1 MFEKITIIG
10 CGLIGSSILRI
21 INNNKISNSVT
32 VFDKSKDVVEII
44 KKENLCS
51 DLAKDIKTAVKDS
64 DLVILSIPLS
74 SYKEVLLSAKDSF
87 KNGAIITDTGSV
99 KKEVNKVFEN
109 FNLKNVF
116 WIPSHPIA
124 GTEESGPSAG
134 FKDLFKNRWTIICE
148 DKNPKKEK
156 IEKLKKFWEFL
167 GSKVKLM
174 SVDEHDHILALT
186 SHLPHAVAYNI
197 VKTAIN
203 TDEKFK
209 DEIIKYS
216 AGGLRDFTR
225 IASSDPL
232 MWRDI
237 FIDNSENII
246 KILDKFSKNID
257 DFKRLYRKKTVIN
270 FLKYLLLLKM
280 LEKKLLKPAKMLSP
294 LTLEEKKINL
304 NYQ

>member
-10 CGLIGSSILRI
+10 CGLIGSSILRN
-21 INNNKISNSVT
+21 INNNEISKSIT
-32 VFDKSKDVVEII
+32 VYDKSKNVVETI

-51 DLAKDIKTAVKDS
+51 NIAKDIQSAVKDS
-64 DLVILSIPLS
+64 DLIILAIPLS
-74 SYKEVLLSAKDSF
+74 SYKEVLLSSKDAF
-87 KNGAIITDTGSV
+87 KKDVLITDTGSV

-109 FNLKNVF
+109 LNLTNIS
-116 WIPSHPIA
+116 WIASHPIA

-134 FKDLFKNRWTIICE
+134 FKDLFKDRWTIVCDTKNSNK
-148 DKNPKKEK
+148 DKV
-156 IEKLKKFWEFL
+156 EKLKKFWEFL

-174 SVDEHDHILALT
+174 SIEEHDHILALT

-203 TDEKFK
+203 NDEKFR

-246 KILDKFSKNID
+246 KILDEFSKNID
-257 DFKRLYRKKTVIN
+257 DFKKAII
-270 FLKYLLLLKM
+270 
-280 LEKKLLKPAKMLSP
+280 EKNGDKLLKIFASTRNVRKEIIQAGQDVKSP
-294 LTLEEKKINL
+294 DFGRKKN
-304 NYQ
+304 

>member
-10 CGLIGSSILRI
+10 CGLIGSSILRN
-21 INNNKISNSVT
+21 INNNEISKSIA
-32 VFDKSKDVVEII
+32 VFDKSKNVVETI
-44 KKENLCS
+44 KKENLCGNIS
-51 DLAKDIKTAVKDS
+51 KDIQSAVKDS
-64 DLVILSIPLS
+64 DLIILAIPLS
-74 SYKEVLLSAKDSF
+74 SYKEVLLSSKDAF
-87 KNGAIITDTGSV
+87 EKDVLITDTGSV

-109 FNLKNVF
+109 LNLTNIS
-116 WIPSHPIA
+116 WIASHPIA

-134 FKDLFKNRWTIICE
+134 FKDLFKDRWTIVCDTKNSNK
-148 DKNPKKEK
+148 DKV
-156 IEKLKKFWEFL
+156 EKLKKFWEFL

-174 SVDEHDHILALT
+174 SIEEHDQILALT

-203 TDEKFK
+203 NDEKFR

-246 KILDKFSKNID
+246 KILDEFSKNID
-257 DFKRLYRKKTVIN
+257 DFKKAII
-270 FLKYLLLLKM
+270 
-280 LEKKLLKPAKMLSP
+280 EKNGDKLLKIFASTKNVRKDIIQAGQDVKSP
-294 LTLEEKKINL
+294 DFGRKKN
-304 NYQ
+304 

>member
-10 CGLIGSSILRI
+10 CGLIGSSILRN
-21 INNNKISNSVT
+21 INNNKISKSVT
-32 VFDKSKDVVEII
+32 VYDKSKDVLDII
-44 KKENLCS
+44 KKENLCNNLS
-51 DLAKDIKTAVKDS
+51 KDIKSAVKNS
-64 DLVILSIPLS
+64 DFIILAIPLS
-74 SYKEVLLSAKDSF
+74 SYKEVLLSARDDL
-87 KNGAIITDTGSV
+87 KNDALITDTGSV
-99 KKEVNKVFEN
+99 KKEVNKIFEN
-109 FNLKNVF
+109 LNLKNIS
-116 WIPSHPIA
+116 WIASHPIA

-134 FKDLFKNRWTIICE
+134 FKDLFKNRWTIICDNKNSNK
-148 DKNPKKEK
+148 DKV
-156 IEKLKKFWEFL
+156 EKLKKFWEIL

-174 SVDEHDHILALT
+174 SIEDHDYILALT

-246 KILDKFSKNID
+246 KILDDFSKNIE
-257 DFKRLYRKKTVIN
+257 DFKKAIT
-270 FLKYLLLLKM
+270 
-280 LEKKLLKPAKMLSP
+280 EKNGDKLLKIFTSTKNVRKEIIKAGQDVKSP
-294 LTLEEKKINL
+294 DFGRKKN
-304 NYQ
+304 

>member
-10 CGLIGSSILRI
+10 CGLIGSSILRN
-21 INNNKISNSVT
+21 INNNEISKSIT
-32 VFDKSKDVVEII
+32 VFDKSKNVVETI

-51 DLAKDIKTAVKDS
+51 NIAKDIQSAVKDS
-64 DLVILSIPLS
+64 DLIILAIPLS
-74 SYKEVLLSAKDSF
+74 SYKEVLLSSKDAF
-87 KNGAIITDTGSV
+87 KKDVLITDTGSV

-109 FNLKNVF
+109 LNLKNIS
-116 WIPSHPIA
+116 WIASHPIA

-134 FKDLFKNRWTIICE
+134 FKDLFKDRWTIVCDTKNSNK
-148 DKNPKKEK
+148 DKV
-156 IEKLKKFWEFL
+156 EKLKKFWEFL

-174 SVDEHDHILALT
+174 SIEEHDHILALT

-203 TDEKFK
+203 NDEKFR

-246 KILDKFSKNID
+246 KILDEFSKNID
-257 DFKRLYRKKTVIN
+257 DFKKAII
-270 FLKYLLLLKM
+270 
-280 LEKKLLKPAKMLSP
+280 EKNGDKLLKIFASTKNVRKEIIQAGQDVKSP
-294 LTLEEKKINL
+294 DFGRKKN
-304 NYQ
+304 

>member
-10 CGLIGSSILRI
+10 CGLIGSSILRN
-21 INNNKISNSVT
+21 INNNEISKSIT
-32 VFDKSKDVVEII
+32 VFDKSKNVVETI

-51 DLAKDIKTAVKDS
+51 NIAKDIQSAVKDS
-64 DLVILSIPLS
+64 DLIILAIPLS
-74 SYKEVLLSAKDSF
+74 SYKEVLLSSKDAF
-87 KNGAIITDTGSV
+87 KKDVLITDTGSV

-109 FNLKNVF
+109 LNLTNIS
-116 WIPSHPIA
+116 WIASHPIA

-134 FKDLFKNRWTIICE
+134 FKDLFKDRWTIVCDTKNSNK
-148 DKNPKKEK
+148 DKV
-156 IEKLKKFWEFL
+156 EKLKKFWEFL

-174 SVDEHDHILALT
+174 SIEEHDHILALT

-203 TDEKFK
+203 NDEKFRN
-209 DEIIKYS
+209 EIIKYS

-246 KILDKFSKNID
+246 KILDEFSKNID
-257 DFKRLYRKKTVIN
+257 DFKKAII
-270 FLKYLLLLKM
+270 
-280 LEKKLLKPAKMLSP
+280 EKNGDKLLKIFASTKNVRKEIIQAGQDVKSP
-294 LTLEEKKINL
+294 DFGRKKN
-304 NYQ
+304 

>member
-10 CGLIGSSILRI
+10 CGLIGSSILRN
-21 INNNKISNSVT
+21 INNNEISKSIA
-32 VFDKSKDVVEII
+32 VFDKSKSVVETI

-51 DLAKDIKTAVKDS
+51 KISKDIQSAVKDS
-64 DLVILSIPLS
+64 DLIILAVPLS

-87 KNGAIITDTGSV
+87 KKDAIITDTGSV
-99 KKEVNKVFEN
+99 KKEVNKIFEN
-109 FNLKNVF
+109 FNLKNIS
-116 WIPSHPIA
+116 WIASHPIA

-134 FKDLFKNRWTIICE
+134 FKDLFKNRWTIIC
-148 DKNPKKEK
+148 DSKNSEKDK

-174 SVDEHDHILALT
+174 SIDEHDYILALT

-203 TDEKFK
+203 TDEKFRG
-209 DEIIKYS
+209 EIIKYS

-237 FIDNSENII
+237 FIDNSENILN
-246 KILDKFSKNID
+246 ILDEFSKNID
-257 DFKRLYRKKTVIN
+257 DFKKAIT
-270 FLKYLLLLKM
+270 
-280 LEKKLLKPAKMLSP
+280 EKNGDKLLKIFTSTRNVRKEIIKAGQEVETPDFGR
-294 LTLEEKKINL
+294 KKS
-304 NYQ
+304 

>member
-1 MFEKITIIG
+1 M
-10 CGLIGSSILRI
+10 IGSSILRN
-21 INNNKISNSVT
+21 INNYEISKSIT
-32 VFDKSKDVVEII
+32 VFDKSKNVVETI

-51 DLAKDIKTAVKDS
+51 NIAKDIQSAVKDS
-64 DLVILSIPLS
+64 DLIILAIPLS
-74 SYKEVLLSAKDSF
+74 SYKEVLLSSKDAF
-87 KNGAIITDTGSV
+87 KKDVLITDTGSV

-109 FNLKNVF
+109 LNLKNIS
-116 WIPSHPIA
+116 WIASHPIA

-134 FKDLFKNRWTIICE
+134 FKDLFKDRWTIVCDTKNSNK
-148 DKNPKKEK
+148 DKV
-156 IEKLKKFWEFL
+156 EKLKKFWEFL

-174 SVDEHDHILALT
+174 SIEEHDQILALT

-203 TDEKFK
+203 NDEKFR

-246 KILDKFSKNID
+246 KILDEFSKNID
-257 DFKRLYRKKTVIN
+257 DFKKAII
-270 FLKYLLLLKM
+270 
-280 LEKKLLKPAKMLSP
+280 EKNGDKLLKIFASTKNVRKDIIQAGQDVKSP
-294 LTLEEKKINL
+294 DFGRKKN
-304 NYQ
+304 

>member
-10 CGLIGSSILRI
+10 CGLIGSSILRN
-21 INNNKISNSVT
+21 INNNEISKSIT
-32 VFDKSKDVVEII
+32 VFDKSKNVVETI

-51 DLAKDIKTAVKDS
+51 NIAKDIQSAVKDS
-64 DLVILSIPLS
+64 DLIILAIPLS
-74 SYKEVLLSAKDSF
+74 SYKEVLLSSKDAF
-87 KNGAIITDTGSV
+87 KKDVLITDTGSV

-109 FNLKNVF
+109 LNLTNIS
-116 WIPSHPIA
+116 WIASHPIA

-134 FKDLFKNRWTIICE
+134 FKDLFKDRWTIVC
-148 DKNPKKEK
+148 DAKNSKKEK
-156 IEKLKKFWEFL
+156 VEKLKKFWEFL

-174 SVDEHDHILALT
+174 SIEEHDHILALT

-203 TDEKFK
+203 NDEKFR

-232 MWRDI
+232 MWKDI

-246 KILDKFSKNID
+246 KVLDEFSKNID
-257 DFKRLYRKKTVIN
+257 DFKKAIT
-270 FLKYLLLLKM
+270 
-280 LEKKLLKPAKMLSP
+280 EKNSDKLLKIFASTKSVRKEIIKAGQDVESP
-294 LTLEEKKINL
+294 DFGRKKN
-304 NYQ
+304 

>member
-10 CGLIGSSILRI
+10 CGLIGSSILRN
-21 INNNKISNSVT
+21 INNNEISKSIT
-32 VFDKSKDVVEII
+32 VFDKSKNVVETI

-51 DLAKDIKTAVKDS
+51 NIAKDIQSAVKDS
-64 DLVILSIPLS
+64 DLIILAIPLS
-74 SYKEVLLSAKDSF
+74 SYKEVLLSSKDAF
-87 KNGAIITDTGSV
+87 EKDVLITDTGSV

-109 FNLKNVF
+109 LNLTNIS
-116 WIPSHPIA
+116 WIASHPIA

-134 FKDLFKNRWTIICE
+134 FKDLFKDRWTIVCDTKNSNK
-148 DKNPKKEK
+148 DKV
-156 IEKLKKFWEFL
+156 EKLKKFWEFL

-174 SVDEHDHILALT
+174 SIEEHDHILALT

-203 TDEKFK
+203 NDEKFRN
-209 DEIIKYS
+209 EIIKYS

-246 KILDKFSKNID
+246 KILDEFSKNID
-257 DFKRLYRKKTVIN
+257 DFKKAII
-270 FLKYLLLLKM
+270 
-280 LEKKLLKPAKMLSP
+280 EKNGDKLLKIFASTKNVRKEIVKAGQDVESP
-294 LTLEEKKINL
+294 DFGRKKN
-304 NYQ
+304 